1 MKKGPEAMFEPGTL
15 RDELHT
21 LKEDV
26 SRLLHTTTEGL
37 FDSPKSQAEALAN
50 QIKTALNDL
59 GETLS
64 QDEAE
69 LARLISNRPVAS
81 LASAFALGVVVGL
94 LLRRH

>member
-1 MKKGPEAMFEPGTL
+1 MKKGREAMFEPGTL
-15 RDELHT
+15 RDELQT
-21 LKEDV
+21 LKDDV

-37 FDSPKSQAEALAN
+37 FDSSKSQAEALAD

-64 QDEAE
+64 DDEAE